1 MLLVAALIGIVSVAV
16 YFIHIGGRLRESKLS
31 DEAMSD
37 IRKIYK
43 MDREQD
49 TKTQERLAGNST
61 DIDSVASVFPTEL
74 HLKEKHGVA
83 ENLRST
89 NDT

>member
-1 MLLVAALIGIVSVAV
+1 MLLIAALVGIVSVAV

-43 MDREQD
+43 LDSEEDKAIQA
-49 TKTQERLAGNST
+49 RLAGSRA
-61 DIDSVASVFPTEL
+61 DDDSVASVFPTEL
-74 HLKEKHGVA
+74 HIKEKRGVA
-83 ENLRST
+83 QNLRST
-89 NDT
+89 SDT